1 MKPTRQTL
9 IARLRDQ
16 HDEESWETFTQIYQ
30 RYIYV
35 VIRRMNLSH
44 SEAEDLVQEIL
55 IKVWNKLPE
64 LDYNPDKARF
74 RTWLSTVIKNRVI
87 SYIRSNQ
94 SHANK
99 LNKAAQEIG
108 ESYSDHEID
117 EIIRKEWENYITNM
131 AMERIKKSFP
141 GQAINVFEMS
151 LEGKSIADIAESLN
165 LKENSVYKS
174 RNRVK
179 ARLIEEISLL
189 RSDLE

>member
-1 MKPTRQTL
+1 MKQTRQTL

-16 HDEESWETFTQIYQ
+16 HDEESWETFAQIYR

-55 IKVWNKLPE
+55 FKVWNKLPE
-64 LDYNPDKARF
+64 LNYNPHKARF
-74 RTWLSTVIKNRVI
+74 RTWLSTVIKNHVI
-87 SYIRSNQ
+87 SYIRSSQ
-94 SHANK
+94 SHSNK
-99 LNKAAQEIG
+99 LSKAAE
-108 ESYSDHEID
+108 EMNETYSDHEID
-117 EIIRKEWENYITNM
+117 EIIRKEWENYISNM

-141 GQAINVFEMS
+141 GQALKVFEMS
-151 LEGKSIADIAESLN
+151 LEGKSVAEIAETLN

-174 RNRVK
+174 KNRVK